1 MSDDADGKIALKGA
15 LDMDA
20 LVTQRDDT
28 ARGAAVIVGTRV
40 PVETLF
46 DYLEVGKSLDEFLEQ
61 FPTVRRSMAVAI
73 LERAK
78 LRVAADAASG

>member
-28 ARGAAVIVGTRV
+28 AWGAA
-40 PVETLF
+40 
-46 DYLEVGKSLDEFLEQ
+46 
-61 FPTVRRSMAVAI
+61 
-73 LERAK
+73 